1 MAQPTH
7 ESHSERPPGAGGPGD
22 DAGAS
27 GAGWKSALWLGGIS
41 SALFLSLLPFSSYVA
56 SAPLIRD
63 EWELSN
69 AEAALVFSAYLI
81 GYAVSSVVLIP
92 LADRLSPRRVLLASV
107 AVMAVSNLLFPLLA
121 TDVWT
126 GSALRFMSGMG
137 HVGAYVP
144 GIQLVS
150 LRFAHGR
157 RGAAVGLFVA
167 MGYAGT
173 TVSYVFMG
181 QLLNAVES
189 WQTAYLVT
197 ALVALAG
204 LVPALLLML
213 ARGAERPA
221 SAPEQQAAPAGWRLD
236 LSVLRNR
243 PAVLAIAGYTLHTAE
258 LYLARLWLPLL
269 LGAMFLQ
276 SGAETQEAAAR
287 ASTWAGLMFMTGV
300 GGVLVGGFVSDYTG
314 RTAGAMLIFA
324 VSGAC
329 SFIIGWLIGA
339 PPALMLAIGFVYGLS
354 TAADSAIY
362 STAVT
367 ELSPR
372 GRVGSTQAVQ
382 AFIAFTVGAAAPIAA
397 GSVLDA
403 VQGAAG
409 WGLAFSLNGAL
420 AVAGVSAMFA
430 LRRMPASLRMAQGKR

>member
-1 MAQPTH
+1 MAQPTQEPH
-7 ESHSERPPGAGGPGD
+7 GERPPDGGPAD
-22 DAGAS
+22 DAGAP
-27 GAGWKSALWLGGIS
+27 GAGWRSALWLTGIS
-41 SALFLSLLPFSSYVA
+41 SALFLSLLPFSSYVS
-56 SAPLIRD
+56 SAPLIRE
-63 EWELSN
+63 EWHLSN

-107 AVMAVSNLLFPLLA
+107 VVMAVSNLLFPLLA
-121 TDVWT
+121 TNVWS
-126 GSALRFMSGMG
+126 GSALRFVSGMG

-157 RGAAVGLFVA
+157 RGAAVGFFVA

-181 QLLNAVES
+181 QLLDAVS
-189 WQTAYLVT
+189 TWQTAYLVT

-204 LVPALLLML
+204 LVPALVL
-213 ARGAERPA
+213 ALERD
-221 SAPEQQAAPAGWRLD
+221 SARPDATPDQRAAPAGWHLD
-236 LSVLRNR
+236 LTVLRNR

-269 LGAMFLQ
+269 LGAMFVHG
-276 SGAETQEAAAR
+276 GAGAQDAAAQ

-300 GGVLVGGFVSDYTG
+300 GGVLLGGWVSDYTG

-329 SFIIGWLIGA
+329 SFIVGWLIGA
-339 PPALMLAIGFVYGLS
+339 PPALMLALGFVYGLS

-372 GRVGSTQAVQ
+372 GRIGSTQAVQ

-397 GSVLDA
+397 GTVLDL

-420 AVAGVSAMFA
+420 AVFGVSAMFA
-430 LRRMPASLRMAQGKR
+430 LRRMPESLRMAQGKR

>member
-7 ESHSERPPGAGGPGD
+7 EPPSERPPGAGGPGD
-22 DAGAS
+22 DANAS
-27 GAGWKSALWLGGIS
+27 GAGWKSAVWLGGIS
-41 SALFLSLLPFSSYVA
+41 SALFLSLLPFSSYVS
-56 SAPLIRD
+56 SAPFIRD
-63 EWELSN
+63 EWRLSN

-126 GSALRFMSGMG
+126 GSALRFISGMG

-157 RGAAVGLFVA
+157 RGAAVGVFVA

-181 QLLNAVES
+181 QLLNAVET

-197 ALVALAG
+197 AFVALAG
-204 LVPALLLML
+204 LAPALLLML
-213 ARGAERPA
+213 GRDAERPA
-221 SAPEQQAAPAGWRLD
+221 AASEQQAAPAGWRLD

-269 LGAMFLQ
+269 LGTMFIHG
-276 SGAETQEAAAR
+276 GADSQDAAAQ
-287 ASTWAGLMFMTGV
+287 ASTWAGLMFMMGV

-314 RTAGAMLIFA
+314 RTPGAMLKFA
-324 VSGAC
+324 VSGTC

-339 PPALMLAIGFVYGLS
+339 PPALMLALGFVYGLS

-367 ELSPR
+367 ELAPR

-382 AFIAFTVGAAAPIAA
+382 AFIAFSVGAAAPIAA
-397 GSVLDA
+397 GSVLDV

-420 AVAGVSAMFA
+420 AVVGVSAMFA

>member
-1 MAQPTH
+1 MIGDSNDGGA
-7 ESHSERPPGAGGPGD
+7 PGE
-22 DAGAS
+22 
-27 GAGWKSALWLGGIS
+27 GWRNALWLTGIS
-41 SALFLSLLPFSSYVA
+41 SALFLALLPFSSYVS
-56 SAPLIRD
+56 SAPLIRN
-63 EWELSN
+63 EWQLSN

-107 AVMAVSNLLFPLLA
+107 ALMAVSNLLFPLLA
-121 TDVWT
+121 TDVWS
-126 GSALRFMSGMG
+126 GAALRFVSGMG

-150 LRFAHGR
+150 LRFARGR
-157 RGAAVGLFVA
+157 RGAAVGVFVA

-181 QLLNAVES
+181 QLLNAVS
-189 WQTAYLVT
+189 TWQTAYLAT
-197 ALVALAG
+197 SFVALAG

-213 ARGAERPA
+213 GRDSERPDP
-221 SAPEQQAAPAGWRLD
+221 APGQQAAPAGWRLD

-269 LGAMFLQ
+269 LGAMFLHG
-276 SGAETQEAAAR
+276 GAGDQDAAAQ
-287 ASTWAGLMFMTGV
+287 ASTWAGLMFMMGV
-300 GGVLVGGFVSDYTG
+300 GGVLIGGLVSDYTG

-329 SFIIGWLIGA
+329 SFIVGWLIGA
-339 PPALMLAIGFVYGLS
+339 PPALMLALGFVYGLS

-372 GRVGSTQAVQ
+372 GRIGSTQAVQ

-397 GSVLDA
+397 GTVLDV

-420 AVAGVSAMFA
+420 AVVGVSAMFA
-430 LRRMPASLRMAQGKR
+430 LRRMPESARMAQGRR

>member
-7 ESHSERPPGAGGPGD
+7 EPHSERPPCAGGPGN

-56 SAPLIRD
+56 SAPFIRE

-126 GSALRFMSGMG
+126 GSALRSISGMG

-189 WQTAYLVT
+189 WQTAYMVT
-197 ALVALAG
+197 AFVALAG

-213 ARGAERPA
+213 GRDAERPA
-221 SAPEQQAAPAGWRLD
+221 AASEQQAAPAGWRLD

-269 LGAMFLQ
+269 LGAMFIQ
-276 SGAETQEAAAR
+276 GGADTQDAAAQ

-324 VSGAC
+324 VSGAS

-339 PPALMLAIGFVYGLS
+339 PPALMLALGFVYGLS

-397 GSVLDA
+397 GSVLDV

-420 AVAGVSAMFA
+420 AVVGVSAMFA
-430 LRRMPASLRMAQGKR
+430 LRRMPESLRMAQGKR

>member
-1 MAQPTH
+1 MVQPTQ
-7 ESHSERPPGAGGPGD
+7 EPHSEQPPGAGGSGA

-27 GAGWKSALWLGGIS
+27 GSGWRSALWLAGIS
-41 SALFLSLLPFSSYVA
+41 SALFLSLLPFSSYVS

-107 AVMAVSNLLFPLLA
+107 VLMAVSNLLFPLFA
-121 TDVWT
+121 TNVWT

-157 RGAAVGLFVA
+157 RGAAVGVFVA

-181 QLLNAVES
+181 QLLNAVET

-204 LVPALLLML
+204 LVPATLLALE
-213 ARGAERPA
+213 RGAGRSESVPDRPGA
-221 SAPEQQAAPAGWRLD
+221 SAGWHLD

-269 LGAMFLQ
+269 LGAMFIHG
-276 SGAETQEAAAR
+276 GAGDQDAAAQ

-300 GGVLVGGFVSDYTG
+300 GGVLVGGLVSDYTG

-324 VSGAC
+324 VSGVC
-329 SFIIGWLIGA
+329 SFVIGWLIGA
-339 PPALMLAIGFVYGLS
+339 PPAFMLALGFVYGLS

-372 GRVGSTQAVQ
+372 GRIGSTQAVQ

-397 GSVLDA
+397 GTVLDL

-430 LRRMPASLRMAQGKR
+430 LRRMPESLRMAQGKR

>member
-1 MAQPTH
+1 MI
-7 ESHSERPPGAGGPGD
+7 GD
-22 DAGAS
+22 SNDGGAS
-27 GAGWKSALWLGGIS
+27 GAGWRNALWLTGIS
-41 SALFLSLLPFSSYVA
+41 SALFLALLPFSSYVS
-56 SAPLIRD
+56 SAPLIRN

-107 AVMAVSNLLFPLLA
+107 ALMAVSNLLFPLLA

-126 GSALRFMSGMG
+126 GSALRFVSGMG

-157 RGAAVGLFVA
+157 RGAAVGVFVA

-181 QLLNAVES
+181 QLLNAVS
-189 WQTAYLVT
+189 TWQAAYLT
-197 ALVALAG
+197 TSFVALAG

-213 ARGAERPA
+213 GRDAERPDP
-221 SAPEQQAAPAGWRLD
+221 APGQQAAPAGWHLD

-269 LGAMFLQ
+269 LGAMFLHG
-276 SGAETQEAAAR
+276 GAGDQDAAAQ
-287 ASTWAGLMFMTGV
+287 ASTWAGLMFMMGI
-300 GGVLVGGFVSDYTG
+300 GGVLIGGFVSDYTG
-314 RTAGAMLIFA
+314 RTAGAMIIFA

-329 SFIIGWLIGA
+329 SFIVGWLIGA
-339 PPALMLAIGFVYGLS
+339 PPALMLALGFVYGLS

-372 GRVGSTQAVQ
+372 GRIGSTQAVQ
-382 AFIAFTVGAAAPIAA
+382 AFIAFTVGAVAPIAA
-397 GSVLDA
+397 GTVLDV

-420 AVAGVSAMFA
+420 AVVGVSAMFA
-430 LRRMPASLRMAQGKR
+430 LRRMPESVRMAQGRR

>member
-7 ESHSERPPGAGGPGD
+7 EPHSEPPPGAGGPGD
-22 DAGAS
+22 DANAS
-27 GAGWKSALWLGGIS
+27 GAGWKSAVWLGGIS
-41 SALFLSLLPFSSYVA
+41 SALFLSLLPFSSYVS
-56 SAPLIRD
+56 SAPFIRD
-63 EWELSN
+63 EWRLSN

-107 AVMAVSNLLFPLLA
+107 VVMAVSNLLFPLLA

-126 GSALRFMSGMG
+126 GSALRFISGMG

-157 RGAAVGLFVA
+157 RGAAVGVFVA

-181 QLLNAVES
+181 QLLNAVET
-189 WQTAYLVT
+189 WQAAYLVT
-197 ALVALAG
+197 AFVALAG
-204 LVPALLLML
+204 LAPALLLML
-213 ARGAERPA
+213 GRDSERPA
-221 SAPEQQAAPAGWRLD
+221 AAPEQQAAPAGWRLD

-269 LGAMFLQ
+269 LGAMFIHG
-276 SGAETQEAAAR
+276 GADSQDAAAQ
-287 ASTWAGLMFMTGV
+287 ASTWAGLMFMMGV

-314 RTAGAMLIFA
+314 RTAGAMLIFT
-324 VSGAC
+324 VSGTC
-329 SFIIGWLIGA
+329 SFIVGWLIGA
-339 PPALMLAIGFVYGLS
+339 PPALMLALGFVYGLS

-367 ELSPR
+367 ELAPR

-382 AFIAFTVGAAAPIAA
+382 AFIAFSVGAAAPIAA
-397 GSVLDA
+397 GSVLDV

-420 AVAGVSAMFA
+420 AVVGVSAMFA

>member
-7 ESHSERPPGAGGPGD
+7 EPHSEPPPDAGGPGD

-41 SALFLSLLPFSSYVA
+41 SALFLSLLPFSSYVS

-69 AEAALVFSAYLI
+69 VEAALVFSAYLI

-126 GSALRFMSGMG
+126 GSALRFISGMG

-181 QLLNAVES
+181 QLLNAVET
-189 WQTAYLVT
+189 WQAAYLVT
-197 ALVALAG
+197 AFVALAG

-213 ARGAERPA
+213 GRGAERPDA
-221 SAPEQQAAPAGWRLD
+221 APGRPAAPAGWRLD

-269 LGAMFLQ
+269 LGALFI
-276 SGAETQEAAAR
+276 SGGAESQDAAAQ

-314 RTAGAMLIFA
+314 RTAGAI
-324 VSGAC
+324 S
-329 SFIIGWLIGA
+329 
-339 PPALMLAIGFVYGLS
+339 
-354 TAADSAIY
+354 
-362 STAVT
+362 
-367 ELSPR
+367 
-372 GRVGSTQAVQ
+372 
-382 AFIAFTVGAAAPIAA
+382 A
-397 GSVLDA
+397 GSY
-403 VQGAAG
+403 
-409 WGLAFSLNGAL
+409 S
-420 AVAGVSAMFA
+420 
-430 LRRMPASLRMAQGKR
+430 P

>member
-7 ESHSERPPGAGGPGD
+7 EPHSERPPGAGGPGD
-22 DAGAS
+22 DANAT
-27 GAGWKSALWLGGIS
+27 GAGWKSAVWLGGIS
-41 SALFLSLLPFSSYVA
+41 SALFLSLLPFSSYVS
-56 SAPLIRD
+56 SAPFIRD
-63 EWELSN
+63 EWRLSN

-126 GSALRFMSGMG
+126 GSALRFISGMG

-157 RGAAVGLFVA
+157 RGAAVGVFVA

-181 QLLNAVES
+181 QLLNAVET
-189 WQTAYLVT
+189 WQAAYLVT
-197 ALVALAG
+197 AFVALAG
-204 LVPALLLML
+204 LAPALLLML
-213 ARGAERPA
+213 GRDSERPA
-221 SAPEQQAAPAGWRLD
+221 AAPEQQAAPAGWRLD

-269 LGAMFLQ
+269 LGAMFIHG
-276 SGAETQEAAAR
+276 GADSQDAAAQ
-287 ASTWAGLMFMTGV
+287 ASTWAGLMFMMGV

-314 RTAGAMLIFA
+314 RTAGAMLIFT
-324 VSGAC
+324 VSGTC
-329 SFIIGWLIGA
+329 SFIVGWLIGA
-339 PPALMLAIGFVYGLS
+339 PPALMLALGFVYGLS

-367 ELSPR
+367 ELAPR

-382 AFIAFTVGAAAPIAA
+382 AFIAFSVGAAAPIAA
-397 GSVLDA
+397 GSVLDV

-420 AVAGVSAMFA
+420 AVVGVSAMFA
-430 LRRMPASLRMAQGKR
+430 LRRMPASLRMAHGKR

>member
-1 MAQPTH
+1 MAHPTH
-7 ESHSERPPGAGGPGD
+7 EPHGERPPEVGSPGD
-22 DAGAS
+22 DACPA
-27 GAGWKSALWLGGIS
+27 GAGWRSALWLIGIS
-41 SALFLSLLPFSSYVA
+41 SALFLSLLPFSSYVS

-107 AVMAVSNLLFPLLA
+107 VVMAVSNLLFPLFA
-121 TDVWT
+121 TNVWT
-126 GSALRFMSGMG
+126 GAALRFMSGMG
-137 HVGAYVP
+137 HVGVYVP

-181 QLLNAVES
+181 QLLNAVS
-189 WQTAYLVT
+189 TWQTAYLVT
-197 ALVALAG
+197 ALVALTG
-204 LVPALLLML
+204 LAPALLLL
-213 ARGAERPA
+213 LERGVGRPE
-221 SAPEQQAAPAGWRLD
+221 SAPDRQGAPAGWHLD

-258 LYLARLWLPLL
+258 LYLTRLWLPLL
-269 LGAMFLQ
+269 LGAMFIHG
-276 SGAETQEAAAR
+276 GAGDQDAAAR
-287 ASTWAGLMFMTGV
+287 ASTWAGLMFMMGI

-329 SFIIGWLIGA
+329 SFVVGWLIGA
-339 PPALMLAIGFVYGLS
+339 PTVFMLALGFIYGLS

-367 ELSPR
+367 ELSPP
-372 GRVGSTQAVQ
+372 GRIGSTQAVQ

-397 GSVLDA
+397 GTVLDL

-420 AVAGVSAMFA
+420 AVVGVSAMFA
-430 LRRMPASLRMAQGKR
+430 LRRMPESLRMAQGKR